1 MADDRGE
8 SKSDDDMAVVT
19 LADIE
24 RLGTA
29 RMSTSA
35 RGYYQS
41 GADQQQT
48 LGENT
53 GAYRRLRL
61 LPRMLRDVSHRDLS
75 VTLLGGRERLSF
87 PIGIAPSAMQKMAHP
102 EGETATARAARDAGT
117 LMILSTIA
125 TTSLEEVRDAA
136 PDGRRW
142 FQLYVYRDR
151 AVTRSLVRRAE
162 QAGYS
167 ALVLT
172 VDTPYFG
179 QRLADV
185 RNKLALPPGLKMAN
199 FNEADFQ
206 NVVSTP
212 DGGSGLSTYASA
224 LFDPSLTWKD
234 VDWLTSI
241 TCLPVIIKGVLRA
254 DDAVEAVNHGAA
266 AILVSNH
273 GARQIDGEPSTIECL
288 PQVVRAVAG
297 RCDVYL
303 DGGVRCGTDVAKALC
318 LGAKAVFIGRP
329 VLWGLAYKGK
339 EGVDQVLAILLSEL
353 DRAMGLL
360 GCRTTGDLT
369 PDLVVREE
377 CFSRL

>member
-185 RNKLALPPGLKMAN
+185 RNKLALPPGLK
-199 FNEADFQ
+199 
-206 NVVSTP
+206 
-212 DGGSGLSTYASA
+212 
-224 LFDPSLTWKD
+224 
-234 VDWLTSI
+234 
-241 TCLPVIIKGVLRA
+241 
-254 DDAVEAVNHGAA
+254 
-266 AILVSNH
+266 
-273 GARQIDGEPSTIECL
+273 
-288 PQVVRAVAG
+288 
-297 RCDVYL
+297 
-303 DGGVRCGTDVAKALC
+303 
-318 LGAKAVFIGRP
+318 
-329 VLWGLAYKGK
+329 
-339 EGVDQVLAILLSEL
+339 
-353 DRAMGLL
+353 
-360 GCRTTGDLT
+360 
-369 PDLVVREE
+369 
-377 CFSRL
+377 